1 MSVVDRLTEMLD
13 QQGVAFQVRRHD
25 PVYTSEEAARVRGT
39 SLASGA
45 KALVCK
51 ADGQFV
57 MFVMPANRR
66 LASKMVRKNESIR
79 RLRFASRAEVAQ
91 LTGLQPGSI
100 PPFGSLFDLPT
111 WCDEVLAEQSVINF
125 NAGDHAV
132 SINMSYADYV
142 SVEQPK
148 LGRFTAAEGG

>member
-1 MSVVDRLTEMLD
+1 MSVVERLTELLD
-13 QQGVAFQVRRHD
+13 QQGVAFQVIRHD

-51 ADGQFV
+51 ADEQFV
-57 MFVMPANRR
+57 MFVVPANRR
-66 LASKMVRKNESIR
+66 LASKMVRRNESIR
-79 RLRFASRAEVAQ
+79 RLRFANRAEVIQ

-111 WCDEVLAEQSVINF
+111 WCDEAMAEQPAINF

-132 SINMSYADYV
+132 SIHMSYADYV
-142 SVEQPK
+142 YVERPK
-148 LGRFTAAEGG
+148 LGRFTAVENG

>member
-79 RLRFASRAEVAQ
+79 RLRFANRAEVAQ

-111 WCDEVLAEQSVINF
+111 WCDEALAEHSVINF

-132 SINMSYADYV
+132 SISMSYADYV

>member
-1 MSVVDRLTEMLD
+1 MLD
-13 QQGVAFQVRRHD
+13 QQGVVFQVKRHD
-25 PVYTSEEAARVRGT
+25 MVYTSEEAARVRGT

-57 MFVMPANRR
+57 MFVIPANRR

-79 RLRFASRAEVAQ
+79 RLRFASRAEVVQ

-111 WCDEVLAEQSVINF
+111 WCDEAMAEQPVINF

-148 LGRFTAAEGG
+148 LGRFTVVEDG